1 MEEPMV
7 VFVLAC
13 LIATA
18 PETPAQKEMAAKCHR
33 VFALQSACLE
43 EAERLK
49 LAFDYAENKRSEGT
63 FAGCIRTIA
72 SEGLSL
78 SNQ

>member
-1 MEEPMV
+1 MD

-18 PETPAQKEMAAKCHR
+18 PETQAQKDLVAKCHQIYTT
-33 VFALQSACLE
+33 QSTCLE

-49 LAFDYAENKRSEGT
+49 LAFDYAENTRSEGT
-63 FAGCIRTIA
+63 FAGCIRTMVT
-72 SEGLSL
+72 EGQSI
-78 SNQ
+78 NRP